1 AHVAAYTAKVGP
13 SSSSV
18 SGSKKHVSSA
28 SRTMR
33 ERETYRSP
41 SPEEPRLTYRGQR
54 ALVQLKQSLARTRLS
69 YTAAS
74 SAVAALDPRRAQL
87 FAELNDE
94 ATAALNAAWLLVRAQ
109 GAYERKL
116 EEWALASDLNDLA
129 REARQWMVATDS
141 RTVEIVKEMGGQV
154 SEVGGGARKRGR
166 RAMKGL
172 DFSMSGAEGGEGKGE
187 RGSQR

>member
-1 AHVAAYTAKVGP
+1 
-13 SSSSV
+13 
-18 SGSKKHVSSA
+18 
-28 SRTMR
+28 MR

-94 ATAALNAAWLLVRAQ
+94 ATAALNAAWLL